1 MTPYDVLARRTSI
14 ILEDRQRGLGVLND
28 VASLMAKEEGWSP
41 EQQQALENAYRT
53 EVERQLAAE
62 GLHRAIQQT
71 QQTQQQQQSR

>member
-28 VASLMAKEEGWSP
+28 VASLMANEQGWSP
-41 EQQQALENAYRT
+41 EQQQALEDVYRT

-62 GLHRAIQQT
+62 GLRVAIQQT
-71 QQTQQQQQSR
+71 QQQQPR